1 MSVEHSTATGV
12 SIERGTSEA
21 RSDLATGV
29 SIERGTSEL
38 AARPRTLTLPAHI
51 SFATPIPGF
60 EDERDFT
67 VSALDSHGV
76 LYALRSAKTPG
87 LRFVVAAPGRF
98 FPEYAPLL
106 DASDVSALG
115 VEDGDEVLLLVIVT
129 VTNGISDATA
139 NLLAPIVIAAD
150 RGTAL
155 QLVLSDVDLPLR
167 APLLQQAG

>member
-1 MSVEHSTATGV
+1 MKHSTVGA
-12 SIERGTSEA
+12 SEA
-21 RSDLATGV
+21 RSDV
-29 SIERGTSEL
+29 SAAASIGL
-38 AARPRTLTLPAHI
+38 AARPRAATLPDRI
-51 SFATPIPGF
+51 TFALPIPGF

-67 VSALDSHGV
+67 VSALDAHGV

-115 VEDGDEVLLLVIVT
+115 VDDGDEVLLLVIVT

-155 QLVLSDVDLPLR
+155 QLVLADVDLPLR

>member
-1 MSVEHSTATGV
+1 MKHSTVTTGV
-12 SIERGTSEA
+12 SIEPDTGEA
-21 RSDLATGV
+21 RSDLAIGAGLQRVPTLV
-29 SIERGTSEL
+29 S
-38 AARPRTLTLPAHI
+38 ARPRTATLPERI
-51 SFATPIPGF
+51 TFATPIPGF

-67 VSALDSHGV
+67 VSALDAHGV

-115 VEDGDEVLLLVIVT
+115 VDDDDEVLLLVIVT

-155 QLVLSDVDLPLR
+155 QLVLADVDLPLR
-167 APLLQQAG
+167 APLMRQAG

>member
-1 MSVEHSTATGV
+1 MSVKHSTVVGV
-12 SIERGTSEA
+12 SVEPGGEVSA
-21 RSDLATGV
+21 LKPRS
-29 SIERGTSEL
+29 R
-38 AARPRTLTLPAHI
+38 AATLPDRI
-51 SFATPIPGF
+51 TFATPIPGF

-67 VSALDSHGV
+67 VSALDAHGV

-115 VEDGDEVLLLVIVT
+115 VGDDDEVVLLVIVT
-129 VTNGISDATA
+129 VTDGLSDATA

-155 QLVLSDVDLPLR
+155 QLVLSDADLPLR

>member
-1 MSVEHSTATGV
+1 VSVKQSAAFD
-12 SIERGTSEA
+12 IERGTSEV
-21 RSDLATGV
+21 LAMP
-29 SIERGTSEL
+29 R
-38 AARPRTLTLPAHI
+38 AATLPDRI
-51 SFATPIPGF
+51 TFATPIPGF
-60 EDERDFT
+60 ENEREFT
-67 VSALDSHGV
+67 VTALDSHGV

-115 VEDGDEVLLLVIVT
+115 VGEDDEVLLLVIVT
-129 VTNGISDATA
+129 VTNGITDATA
-139 NLLAPIVIAAD
+139 NLLAPIVICVE

-155 QLVLSDVDLPLR
+155 QLVLADVDLPLR